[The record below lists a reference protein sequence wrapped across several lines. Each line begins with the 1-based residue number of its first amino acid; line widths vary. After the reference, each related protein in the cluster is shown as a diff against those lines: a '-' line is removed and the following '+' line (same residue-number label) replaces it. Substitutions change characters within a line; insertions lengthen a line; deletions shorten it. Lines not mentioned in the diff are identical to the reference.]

1 MLPRKK
7 KENSCNVLTNDI
19 KIFLDIKSKNWLG
32 IEKII
37 KCGKIEALHN
47 ERLVDVSI
55 FWIEVIKKTLLWM
68 NIKNKKT
75 FLKTCNFS

>member
-37 KCGKIEALHN
+37 KCEKIEALHN

>member
-37 KCGKIEALHN
+37 KRGKIEALHN